1 MVVLDVVW
9 GNSNRGAE
17 EGSRPCLKT
26 RRAARG
32 IVVQKVAW
40 DKGTEA
46 QGGAGCQKLKIFP
59 LRGLLGLLCVCSL
72 LWLANTK
79 NPISEKPG
87 HLLSKGFVLL

>member
-9 GNSNRGAE
+9 GNFNRAAE

-26 RRAARG
+26 RRTARG

-59 LRGLLGLLCVCSL
+59 LRGILGLLCVVS
-72 LWLANTK
+72 
-79 NPISEKPG
+79 SVVGRHQKPD
-87 HLLSKGFVLL
+87 F

>member
-9 GNSNRGAE
+9 GNSNRAAE

-46 QGGAGCQKLKIFP
+46 QGGAGCQKLKISP
-59 LRGLLGLLCVCSL
+59 LRGILGLLCVVS
-72 LWLANTK
+72 
-79 NPISEKPG
+79 SVVGRHQKPD
-87 HLLSKGFVLL
+87 F

>member
-9 GNSNRGAE
+9 GNPNRGAE

-26 RRAARG
+26 CRAARG

-46 QGGAGCQKLKIFP
+46 QGGAGCQKLKMFP
-59 LRGLLGLLCVCSL
+59 LRGILGLLCVVSSVVG
-72 LWLANTK
+72 K
-79 NPISEKPG
+79 HKKPD
-87 HLLSKGFVLL
+87 F

>member
-1 MVVLDVVW
+1 MVGMDVVW
-9 GNSNRGAE
+9 GNFNRAAE
-17 EGSRPCLKT
+17 EGSRPCLKR

-59 LRGLLGLLCVCSL
+59 LRGILGLLCVVSSVVG
-72 LWLANTK
+72 K
-79 NPISEKPG
+79 HQKPD
-87 HLLSKGFVLL
+87 F